1 MAELHIIGQLVGGHG
16 FPSAN
21 LFCKWGTAF
30 GTAWKVLEGKQDG
43 QTQVDHPKVRDF
55 LSLMMDSNITLQD
68 GSFAKWSHPIGTGDL
83 VAGEMYG

>member
-30 GTAWKVLEGKQDG
+30 GAAWKILEGKQDG
-43 QTQVDHPKVRDF
+43 QTQVDHPKVRDDIF
-55 LSLMMDSNITLQD
+55 VTDNGLIIPYRMEALQN
-68 GSFAKWSHPIGTGDL
+68 GLIQ
-83 VAGEMYG
+83 

>member
-55 LSLMMDSNITLQD
+55 FVTDD
-68 GSFAKWSHPIGTGDL
+68 GL
-83 VAGEMYG
+83 

>member
-1 MAELHIIGQLVGGHG
+1 MAELHIIGQLVGGYG

-55 LSLMMDSNITLQD
+55 FVTDNGLILPYRMEVLQN
-68 GSFAKWSHPIGTGDL
+68 GLIQ
-83 VAGEMYG
+83 

>member
-30 GTAWKVLEGKQDG
+30 GTSWKVLEGKQDG
-43 QTQVDHPKVRDF
+43 QTQVDHPKVRDDCF
-55 LSLMMDSNITLQD
+55 FVTDDGLVLSNRMEVLQN
-68 GSFAKWSHPIGTGDL
+68 GLIQ
-83 VAGEMYG
+83 